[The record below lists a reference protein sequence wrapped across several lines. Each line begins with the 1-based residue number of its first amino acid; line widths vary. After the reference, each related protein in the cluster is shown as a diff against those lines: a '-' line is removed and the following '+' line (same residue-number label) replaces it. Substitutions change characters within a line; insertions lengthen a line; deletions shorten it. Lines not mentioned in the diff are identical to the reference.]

1 MGNGINLT
9 AIFIANGMA
18 LLLAAQLLY
27 GNYWKYTRNNIEYR
41 ILKFLIYMSAIA
53 CIIDPIV
60 FLADGRPG
68 TVFWLI
74 VYVGNMLLF
83 VEDIIIGIGW
93 ITIVCVHLNGY
104 LSKFQKWLINILF
117 CIQVIAIIANLFYPI
132 IFYVDD
138 NSQYHRLA
146 LFWLFTAI
154 DVVFIFDG
162 ICVYLYSK
170 IRGGIFKFFPVFQ
183 FIIPI
188 FVGLVLQGAVYGV
201 SVVYPAVMI
210 SFTGLFNSFRNE
222 ALFMDSLTGIY
233 NRAYFDNV
241 SDDLTKKSTS
251 VTAIMMDI
259 NGFKS
264 INDQYGHAEGD
275 VALVKVAHI
284 LKSTVG
290 ALGAVIRYAG
300 DEFLVLL
307 NTDQQEIIEGCMKSI
322 SRAFQEENKT
332 SGKPYELSMS
342 MGYCSLSQQNQT
354 IDDILT
360 EADKAMYSEK
370 TKYYSN
376 ENRNRRKS

>member
-1 MGNGINLT
+1 M
-9 AIFIANGMA
+9 
-18 LLLAAQLLY
+18 
-27 GNYWKYTRNNIEYR
+27 
-41 ILKFLIYMSAIA
+41 
-53 CIIDPIV
+53 
-60 FLADGRPG
+60 
-68 TVFWLI
+68 
-74 VYVGNMLLF
+74 
-83 VEDIIIGIGW
+83 
-93 ITIVCVHLNGY
+93 
-104 LSKFQKWLINILF
+104 
-117 CIQVIAIIANLFYPI
+117 
-132 IFYVDD
+132 DD

-188 FVGLVLQGAVYGV
+188 FFGLVLQGAVYGV